1 MTAPTQISARAL
13 LFDLDGVL
21 VDSIAAVELAWR
33 DWATGHGFDAD
44 AVIAVVHGRRAA
56 DTVRAVAPHLN
67 LDREVAALSKR
78 ESTEARGL
86 LPIPGAGA
94 LIAKLA
100 PGQWAVVTSGT
111 RDVAK
116 FRLGVGGI
124 AVPDTLVSA
133 EDVTRGKPDPEGYLN
148 AAKSL
153 GFLPSECVVIED
165 APAGLEA
172 ARSAGMQSV
181 GVASTFHAD
190 ALVGATIVVQTL
202 AELRVSTGQD
212 GVITLRAGN

>member
-1 MTAPTQISARAL
+1 MTATSEISARAL

-44 AVIAVVHGRRAA
+44 AIIAVVHGRRAA
-56 DTVRAVAPHLN
+56 DTVRAVAPQ
-67 LDREVAALSKR
+67 LDLEHEVAELSRR

-86 LPIPGAGA
+86 LPIQGARE
-94 LIAKLA
+94 LIAML
-100 PGQWAVVTSGT
+100 PGGQWAVVTSGT

-124 AVPDTLVSA
+124 PVPETLVSA
-133 EDVTRGKPDPEGYLN
+133 EDVTRGKPDPEGYLK
-148 AAKSL
+148 AAKAL
-153 GFLPSECVVIED
+153 GFSPSECVVIED

-172 ARSAGMQSV
+172 ARSAGMRSV
-181 GVASTFHAD
+181 GVASTFKAD

-202 AELRVSTGQD
+202 AELHVQID
-212 GVITLRAGN
+212 DQGVLTLRARN